1 MEKRVPWRIDE
12 TFSNG
17 RRDIKKRYTV
27 VAWESSNVSTEDK
40 GNGKGTDY
48 RKAQKQWKRCGEL
61 ERF

>member
-48 RKAQKQWKRCGEL
+48 RKAQK
-61 ERF
+61 